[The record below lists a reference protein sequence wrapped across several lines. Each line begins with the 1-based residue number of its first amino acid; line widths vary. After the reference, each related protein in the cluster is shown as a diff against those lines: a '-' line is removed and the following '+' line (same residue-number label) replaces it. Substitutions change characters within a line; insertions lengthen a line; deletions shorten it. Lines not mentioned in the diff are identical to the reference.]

1 MSPICRP
8 VAPGLPAPVRESL
21 VLPRDVVEFSH
32 VFQALTTG
40 ITRRRLMGAKRPAIN
55 GRLNAV
61 VVRYSDRSSVSYSSC
76 LPIQNHTISSP
87 STTPTAR

>member
-1 MSPICRP
+1 
-8 VAPGLPAPVRESL
+8 
-21 VLPRDVVEFSH
+21 
-32 VFQALTTG
+32 
-40 ITRRRLMGAKRPAIN
+40 MGAKRPAIN